1 MHVIIENHN
10 YIVGVGNQLWKGY
23 HISVFCFDYFLSW
36 KHQKQIIGN
45 KAFKKKFKPQANE
58 HLRATG
64 VRLLEEVWSAEREET
79 GFGGQLTELTSLV
92 CDIEYCILL
101 LCATVSISVKWG
113 LDFCGSPWLRLY
125 DAFSARSGESIP
137 GWGTKIPHAMQHSQK
152 IETDKQ
158 N

>member
-1 MHVIIENHN
+1 MHIIIENHN
-10 YIVGVGNQLWKGY
+10 YIVGVGNQLWKEY
-23 HISVFCFDYFLSW
+23 HVSVFCLDSFLSW

-45 KAFKKKFKPQANE
+45 KAFLKLSHKLTE

-64 VRLLEEVWSAEREET
+64 MRLWEEVWSTEREES
-79 GFGGQLTELTSLV
+79 GFGGQLTGLTSLV
-92 CDIEYCILL
+92 CDVEYCILL

-113 LDFCGSPWLRLY
+113 WTFVAVHWLRLH

-137 GWGTKIPHAMQHSQK
+137 GWGTKIPHAVQQSQK

>member
-10 YIVGVGNQLWKGY
+10 YIVGVGNQLWKEY
-23 HISVFCFDYFLSW
+23 HISVFCFHYFLSW

-45 KAFKKKFKPQANE
+45 KAFKKKIKPQANK

-113 LDFCGSPWLRLY
+113 LDFRGSPLVKTLWCFQCKEWGINSWL
-125 DAFSARSGESIP
+125 G
-137 GWGTKIPHAMQHSQK
+137 
-152 IETDKQ
+152 